1 MFYLPIKIR
10 ENKLH
15 VCHLDDHDRACM
27 PVYSFLFDKQE
38 TTLVTFDKGQSQ
50 LISSEKF
57 SDNVPLNNC
66 HFLPIERLSE
76 PFSYVYNNGEELIEK
91 YPIFRLTIVSPSLI
105 TKQKKEEHERKL
117 QAIKNGAQLLES
129 VGDERGAVA
138 AEGDESIKLVKD
150 LRNQYIYRLVIDKS
164 KITDERFVIEIVYK
178 ESEEK
183 DYICRFRCAYMLNT
197 GDRIAPAA
205 LDFGSE
211 ASQMKCE
218 INGTCIQIVK
228 KVEDIAFLHDE
239 DKEHIYRQGADRD
252 YLFKSIF
259 FLNPNLP
266 DSSITH
272 WADRPLQYGRDSF
285 LQLLISMK
293 ETGYSNWIQLPNLK
307 LLELISS
314 NLQWEDAEIKLPKG
328 SNVNIQ
334 DLTFSFDR
342 KNLLRYILSQ
352 FLYVAMKVQLGRAN
366 YLNFILL
373 VPNVYLQKKIYD
385 VVCGLYQD
393 FDFIRLQNKE
403 FSSWKGMEVQIISE
417 SDASFSGY
425 IQSQRPY
432 NKGKK
437 YSLIIDAGKGTT
449 DFSVMLGDSSDNSK
463 FQSVYRAGIPIAGNM
478 MTYAFYEALK
488 LWLNKNG
495 VSIDDKLS
503 KADPDKLIDFMDKLE
518 RLKLNYDNAQGTPNA
533 PKEAEKMKNLE
544 PINTYIENDIISP
557 QRGKRLPD
565 IDETLKKRCSQIT
578 NFLYQY
584 LHGFV
589 ESNNIHFDNVILMGR
604 GFLLKPF
611 MEAVKDMI
619 ISHGWA
625 EQDAFLTMEGGAIKT
640 QCLQGA
646 LFYKNVDVNCQ
657 SGLIGSVSFG
667 DEATINSQATS
678 WWKRIIQY
686 LTGRKSNAINEEFF
700 YNGAHCSYGKAN
712 INISCFSQQIRNAQG
727 TDVHVYFIGDGF
739 LVQQNDSA
747 YILNEE
753 DFSHSFDT
761 TLIYESLFPFWAGSI
776 PDPNLEVVEKN
787 RTEGK
792 QSIVEAPIKIEE
804 SVDEDIHTLDRNKIE
819 H

>member
-1 MFYLPIKIR
+1 MYYLPIKIR

-15 VCHLDDHDRACM
+15 VCHLDNSHVDTM
-27 PVYSFLFDKQE
+27 PVYNFLFDKQE
-38 TTLVTFDKGQSQ
+38 TTLITIDKGQAQ

-57 SDNVPLNNC
+57 SENVPLSSC
-66 HFLPIERLSE
+66 QILPVERLDV
-76 PFSYVYNNGEELIEK
+76 PFSYIYDNGEEIKEY
-91 YPIFRLTIVSPSLI
+91 YPVYRLTILSPALI
-105 TKQKKEEHERKL
+105 RKKKKEERDRRL
-117 QAIKNGAQLLES
+117 QAIKDGTPQSAEIELGES
-129 VGDERGAVA
+129 KELGDEHNP
-138 AEGDESIKLVKD
+138 IKLIKD
-150 LRNQYIYRLVIDKS
+150 LRNQYIYRLIIDKS
-164 KITDERFVIEIVYK
+164 KIKDDRFVIEIVFK
-178 ESEEK
+178 ETENSEFL
-183 DYICRFRCAYMLNT
+183 YRFRCAYMLNT

-228 KVEDIAFLHDE
+228 KVEDIAFPHDE
-239 DKEHIYRQGADRD
+239 NKEHVYRQGADRD

-293 ETGYSNWIQLPNLK
+293 ETGYSKWIQLPNLK

-334 DLTFSFDR
+334 DLTFSYDR

-373 VPNVYLQKKIYD
+373 VPNVYLQKKIHD

-403 FSSWKGMEVQIISE
+403 FSSWKGMEVQIMSE

-449 DFSVMLGDSSDNSK
+449 DFSIMLGDSADNSK

-518 RLKLNYDNAQGTPNA
+518 RLKLNYDNAQGEPNA
-533 PKEAEKMKNLE
+533 PNEAELKRLE
-544 PINTYIENDIISP
+544 QINTYVENEIISP
-557 QRGKRLPD
+557 QRGRRLPD
-565 IDETLKKRCSQIT
+565 IDETLKKRCKQIT
-578 NFLYQY
+578 DFLYEY
-584 LHGFV
+584 LNGFV

-619 ISHGWA
+619 TSNGWA
-625 EQDAFLTMEGGAIKT
+625 DADAFLTMEGGAIKT

-712 INISCFSQQIRNAQG
+712 INISCFSQQIRNAQS

-761 TLIYESLFPFWAGSI
+761 NLIFESLFPFWAGSI
-776 PDPNLEVVEKN
+776 PNPNLEVVEKN
-787 RTEGK
+787 RAERNQTIIETPVSTEG
-792 QSIVEAPIKIEE
+792 AL
-804 SVDEDIHTLDRNKIE
+804 DEDIHTLDGSDF
-819 H
+819 

>member
-1 MFYLPIKIR
+1 MYYLPIKIR

-15 VCHLDDHDRACM
+15 VCHLDNSHVDTM
-27 PVYSFLFDKQE
+27 PVYNFLFDKQE
-38 TTLVTFDKGQSQ
+38 TTLITIDKGQAQ

-57 SDNVPLNNC
+57 SENVPLSSC
-66 HFLPIERLSE
+66 QILPVERLDV
-76 PFSYVYNNGEELIEK
+76 PFTYIYDNGEEIKEY
-91 YPIFRLTIVSPSLI
+91 YPVYRLTILSPALI
-105 TKQKKEEHERKL
+105 RKKKKEERDRRL
-117 QAIKNGAQLLES
+117 QAIKDGTPQSAEIELGES
-129 VGDERGAVA
+129 KELGDEHNP
-138 AEGDESIKLVKD
+138 IKLIKD
-150 LRNQYIYRLVIDKS
+150 LRNQYIYRLIIDKS
-164 KITDERFVIEIVYK
+164 KIKDDRFVIEIVFK
-178 ESEEK
+178 ETENSEFL
-183 DYICRFRCAYMLNT
+183 YRFRCAYMLHRN
-197 GDRIAPAA
+197 DCIAPAA

-218 INGTCIQIVK
+218 INGPCIQIVK
-228 KVEDIAFLHDE
+228 KVEDIAFSNDS
-239 DKEHIYRQGADRD
+239 DKEHVYRQGTDKD

-259 FLNPNLP
+259 FLNPKLP
-266 DSSITH
+266 DSSITR

-285 LQLLISMK
+285 LQILISMK
-293 ETGYSNWIQLPNLK
+293 ETGYSKWIQLPNLK

-314 NLQWEDAEIKLPKG
+314 NLQWENAEIKLPQG

-352 FLYVAMKVQLGRAN
+352 FLYVAMKVQQGRAN

-393 FDFIRLQNKE
+393 FDFIRLRNKE
-403 FSSWKGMEVQIISE
+403 FSDWKGLEVQIMSE

-432 NKGKK
+432 NRGKR

-449 DFSVMLGDSSDNSK
+449 DFSIMLGDSGDNSK
-463 FQSVYRAGIPIAGNM
+463 FQSVYRAGIPVAGNM

-495 VSIDDKLS
+495 VSIDDKLV
-503 KADPDKLIDFMDKLE
+503 KAEPDKLIDFMDKLE
-518 RLKLNYDNAQGTPNA
+518 RLKLNHDYAHGEPAA
-533 PKEAEKMKNLE
+533 PKVAELKRLE
-544 PINTYIENDIISP
+544 HINTYVEKEIISP
-557 QRGKRLPD
+557 QRGRRLPD
-565 IDETLKKRCSQIT
+565 IDETLKKRCDQIT
-578 NFLYQY
+578 SFLRER
-584 LHGFV
+584 LEGFV
-589 ESNNIHFDNVILMGR
+589 NSNNIHFDNVILMGR

-611 MEAVKDMI
+611 METVKKMVV
-619 ISHGWA
+619 SNGWA
-625 EQDAFLTMEGGAIKT
+625 DSNAFLTMDGDAIKT

-657 SGLIGSVSFG
+657 SGLIGSVGFG
-667 DEATINSQATS
+667 DEATINSQAKT
-678 WWKRIIQY
+678 WWERLIQN

-712 INISCFSQQIRNAQG
+712 INISCFSQQIKNAQS

-747 YILNEE
+747 YILNED

-761 TLIYESLFPFWAGSI
+761 ELIYESLFPFWAGSI
-776 PDPNLEVVEKN
+776 PNPNLESVQTVLQETTPETISDVE
-787 RTEGK
+787 
-792 QSIVEAPIKIEE
+792 I
-804 SVDEDIHTLDRNKIE
+804 DEQGSDDVYTLDNSDF
-819 H
+819 

>member
-1 MFYLPIKIR
+1 MYYLPIKIR

-15 VCHLDDHDRACM
+15 VCHLNDSSVDDL
-27 PVYSFLFDKQE
+27 PVYNFLFDRQE
-38 TTLVTFDKGQSQ
+38 TTLATIDKGQSQ
-50 LISSEKF
+50 LISGEKY
-57 SDNVPLNNC
+57 SDNVPLTNC
-66 HFLPIERLSE
+66 RLLPIKRLDV
-76 PFSYVYNNGEELIEK
+76 PFVYIHNNGVEIKEK
-91 YPIFRLTIVSPSLI
+91 YPIYRLTILSTVLI
-105 TKQKKEEHERKL
+105 RQQKLEERERKL
-117 QAIKNGAQLLES
+117 QAIKEGVAQRDLAVLDANNHLE
-129 VGDERGAVA
+129 DEHNL
-138 AEGDESIKLVKD
+138 IKLVKD
-150 LRNQYIYRLVIDKS
+150 LRNQYLYRIIIDKS
-164 KITDERFVIEIVYK
+164 RISDERFIVEIVYK
-178 ESEEK
+178 ESEVKE
-183 DYICRFRCAYMLNT
+183 YVYRFRCAYMLNT
-197 GDRIAPAA
+197 DDSICSAA

-228 KVEDIAFLHDE
+228 KMEDIAFPRDE

-266 DSSITH
+266 DTSITH

-285 LQLLISMK
+285 FQLLISMK
-293 ETGYSNWIQLPNLK
+293 ETAYSKWIQLPNLK

-334 DLTFSFDR
+334 DLTFSYDR

-373 VPNVYLQKKIYD
+373 VPNVYLQKKIHD

-403 FSSWKGMEVQIISE
+403 FSSWKGMEVQIMSE

-432 NKGKK
+432 NRGKK

-449 DFSVMLGDSSDNSK
+449 DFSIMLGDSADNSK
-463 FQSVYRAGIPIAGNM
+463 FQSIYRAGIPIAGNM

-518 RLKLNYDNAQGTPNA
+518 RLKLNHDNAQGEPNA
-533 PKEAEKMKNLE
+533 PNETEKMKSLE
-544 PINTYIENDIISP
+544 HINTYIENEIISP
-557 QRGKRLPD
+557 QRGRRLPD
-565 IDETLKKRCSQIT
+565 IDKTLKKRCKQIT
-578 NFLYQY
+578 DFLYDY
-584 LHGFV
+584 LNGFV
-589 ESNNIHFDNVILMGR
+589 GSNNIHFDNVILMGR

-611 MEAVKDMI
+611 MDAVKDMI
-619 ISHGWA
+619 VSNGWA
-625 EQDAFLTMEGGAIKT
+625 EIDAFLTMEGGAIKT

-712 INISCFSQQIRNAQG
+712 INISCFSQQIRNAQS

-739 LVQQNDSA
+739 LVQLNDSA

-761 TLIYESLFPFWAGSI
+761 KLIFESLFPFWAGSI
-776 PDPNLEVVEKN
+776 PNPNLENVQTVHHDETTNVIPDVESEKLN
-787 RTEGK
+787 NNN
-792 QSIVEAPIKIEE
+792 V
-804 SVDEDIHTLDRNKIE
+804 HTFDNID
-819 H
+819 